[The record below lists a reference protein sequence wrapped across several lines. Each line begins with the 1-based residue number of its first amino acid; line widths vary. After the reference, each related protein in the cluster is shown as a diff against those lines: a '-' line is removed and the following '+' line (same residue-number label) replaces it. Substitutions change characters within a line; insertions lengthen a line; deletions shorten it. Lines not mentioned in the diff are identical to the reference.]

1 MYNQNNRDPYE
12 LYRIKQRRKKTRRK
26 RLAFRTAVV
35 LVVIIIVVATLFSI
49 GSCVNNLVCSNCNS
63 METALEDATETTSTK
78 ATKPTEPEPTVP
90 VKVTGPVEPS
100 FFDNTVIVGDSI
112 TLGLSYY
119 LEKQNNQGNKPLG
132 DAFVLCNGSLG
143 YINAKE
149 NPVGDSNCRLP
160 VYKGKQQPIEDS
172 VADIGA
178 ERVYILLGMND
189 VARADSKTL
198 ITYVKD
204 LTDKIRKKSPNVRI
218 CLESTTPLIAS
229 KQGPYLNDENIRKF
243 DKELKKFAKEM
254 DYSYIDLY
262 SVVADDKGHL
272 KDEYCGDP
280 QNMGLHFN
288 DTAQAAVV
296 DYLINHP
303 DGI

>member
-1 MYNQNNRDPYE
+1 MDNYDNRNAYE
-12 LYRIKQRRKKTRRK
+12 IYKNKQKRRKAKRK
-26 RLAFRTAVV
+26 RLLFRTAVV
-35 LVVIIIVVATLFSI
+35 LVIIALIVAALFSMVN
-49 GSCVNNLVCSNCNS
+49 CVNNLICVNCNS
-63 METALEDATETTSTK
+63 IQNTTESTAETS
-78 ATKPTEPEPTVP
+78 PTEKPKPQKP
-90 VKVTGPVEPS
+90 AKVKDPVEPS
-100 FFDNTVIVGDSI
+100 FFDKTVIVGDSI

-119 LEKQNNQGNKPLG
+119 LEKQNGQGNKPLG

-204 LTDKIRKKSPNVRI
+204 LTDKIKKKSPKIRI
-218 CLESTTPLIAS
+218 CLESTTPIIAS
-229 KQGPYLNDENIRKF
+229 KQGPYLNDKNIRKF
-243 DKELKKFAKEM
+243 DKELKKFAKEN

-262 SVVADDKGHL
+262 SVVSDDKGHL

-288 DTAQAAVV
+288 DTAQAAVI